1 MKRALIA
8 TAALAF
14 GVFQAQAADL
24 AVRPA
29 PVQEAYVAPFTW
41 TGLYSGFHVGY
52 GWGNTRG
59 RVDALNLNDVP
70 NMPKPNGW
78 FAGTSVGYNWQMSNI
93 VLGVEADFS
102 YGKVKGSSTIFN
114 IPNVGSV
121 GATSNLDYFFTVRGR
136 LGFAMDRFLVYGT
149 GGFAYGHN
157 NATVNLTAANGVG
170 VRIFDDN
177 GHTGWTA
184 GGGLEYAVT
193 NDWSIKG
200 EYLYMDLGR
209 KNYHFIQ
216 GAPNLAANLGLRVHT
231 AKIGLN
237 YKFNFFGL

>member
-14 GVFQAQAADL
+14 GAFQAQAADL
-24 AVRPA
+24 AVQPA
-29 PVQEAYVAPFTW
+29 PVQAPYVAPFTW
-41 TGLYSGFHVGY
+41 TGLYSGFHGGY

-59 RVDALNLNDVP
+59 RFNNLDIP
-70 NMPKPNGW
+70 DMPSPNGW

-102 YGKVKGSSTIFN
+102 YGKVKGSSTI
-114 IPNVGSV
+114 IDVPNVGSV
-121 GATSNLDYFFTVRGR
+121 GVTSNLDYFFTVRGR

-157 NATVNLTAANGVG
+157 NATVNLSSGGLT

-177 GHTGWTA
+177 NHTGWTA
-184 GGGLEYAVT
+184 GGGIEYAVT
-193 NDWSIKG
+193 NAWSLKG

-209 KNYHFIQ
+209 TNYRFIE
-216 GAPNLAANLGLRVHT
+216 GAPEALSPSLGLRVHT

-237 YKFNFFGL
+237 YKFSLFGL